1 MPINIPGSPSEDEA
15 KLPQDPPTAKSKEQ
29 LKRELDEKITNDL
42 PEMALWAQTLQ
53 YLAQHVIHNQLL
65 SAEHQDIV
73 RHLEHSMQEVV
84 DAFHQLQ
91 HGRHDVDHDE
101 LKHVWDALLHSLL
114 ALALYLGTAAQILK
128 EAARK
133 RFKLLLVVAAGYG
146 ALSLLSGLIFYLG
159 ILGVSIHKDVFLPTF
174 NKLVPMIRL

>member
-1 MPINIPGSPSEDEA
+1 M
-15 KLPQDPPTAKSKEQ
+15 
-29 LKRELDEKITNDL
+29 
-42 PEMALWAQTLQ
+42 
-53 YLAQHVIHNQLL
+53 
-65 SAEHQDIV
+65 
-73 RHLEHSMQEVV
+73 VV

-133 RFKLLLVVAAGYG
+133 RFKLLLGES
-146 ALSLLSGLIFYLG
+146 ALSAIE
-159 ILGVSIHKDVFLPTF
+159 VSL
-174 NKLVPMIRL
+174 